1 MRIHRHVVLLATA
14 LAAGLLLWGCATTPA
29 PVARDASR
37 LVTVG
42 TVQVDADE
50 KSVLVT
56 GHVNQVEGAIELF
69 ACGVRG
75 KTHESVLVLDA
86 YPVDLQ
92 AALILLGARHGK
104 AAGGPGMGPPEGDV
118 LDVFVEWNDRGR
130 LVRRRAEAMI
140 RNSRTNRALPKT
152 SWVFTGSTFEDGK
165 FKALVEE
172 SLIVSY
178 WDPWAIINIGSDV
191 GADDEILS
199 VNTKAVPPLG
209 TPVTV
214 IIKRR

>member
-1 MRIHRHVVLLATA
+1 MGSSDAGRIV
-14 LAAGLLLWGCATTPA
+14 P
-29 PVARDASR
+29 
-37 LVTVG
+37 VG
-42 TVQVDADE
+42 TVAVDTVDRA
-50 KSVLVT
+50 VLVT

-75 KTHESVLVLDA
+75 KTHESVLVLNA

-92 AALILLGARHGK
+92 AALILIGARHGK
-104 AAGGPGMGPPEGDV
+104 AAEGLGMGPPDGDA
-118 LDVFVEWNDRGR
+118 LDIIVQWQDGR
-130 LVRRRAEAMI
+130 RTRRKPAEAMI
-140 RNSRTNRALPKT
+140 RNSKTGRALSKT
-152 SWVFTGSTFEDGK
+152 PWIFTGSTFEDGH

-191 GADDEILS
+191 GADDEILA

-214 IIKRR
+214 IIKRK

>member
-1 MRIHRHVVLLATA
+1 MPSVVDPGNAIRLGTVVVDAHDRSVLL
-14 LAAGLLLWGCATTPA
+14 
-29 PVARDASR
+29 
-37 LVTVG
+37 
-42 TVQVDADE
+42 
-50 KSVLVT
+50 T

-69 ACGVRG
+69 ACGPRG
-75 KTHESVLVLDA
+75 KTHESVLVLDV

-92 AALILLGARHGK
+92 TGLLLIGARHGK
-104 AAGGPGMGPPEGDV
+104 PAEGMGMRPPDGDP
-118 LDVFVEWNDRGR
+118 LDVFVEWQDGGKT
-130 LVRRRAEAMI
+130 VRRRAEAMI
-140 RNSRTNRALPKT
+140 RNSKTKRVLPKT
-152 SWVFTGSTFEDGK
+152 AWIFTGSTFEDGR

-199 VNTKAVPPLG
+199 VNTRNVPPLG

-214 IIKRR
+214 LIKRR